1 MSRSPDPVFDPV
13 ATVAA
18 AGAAAWR
25 VLAGGRFVEVRGIES
40 ADAHKF
46 AGSWTVDE
54 FLRQF
59 DGLHRLEL
67 KSSLTGAGGPEV
79 IDLSVQMAAGGYVH
93 FRGVAGKDGSR
104 SGVLVVPP
112 ALALGGG
119 TQAIEPAYQPIVRLR
134 DSTIAGYECL
144 ARVRQT
150 DGSISAV
157 NAGMPVLG
165 IGPQMAAEV
174 RARWAGKLV
183 GEKFLNL
190 NLSACELGDERSVRA
205 IADVVKEFGLE
216 RGRFRIELT
225 EQAAI
230 RDWDTLHRAVQRLR
244 EAGAGIVLDDFGAGH
259 SSMVWLSE
267 LDVDGVKLDSSLL
280 ANLKSDRGRLILGG
294 LLEMLA
300 RLQVEVVV
308 EGIEDAS
315 DVPTLLELGA
325 VLGQGYAL
333 GRPSLAPQIDDG
345 SRSG

>member
-1 MSRSPDPVFDPV
+1 MSQSPDPVFDPV

-25 VLAGGRFVEVRGIES
+25 VPAGGRVVEVRGIES

-67 KSSLTGAGGPEV
+67 KSALTGAGGPEV
-79 IDLSVQMAAGGYVH
+79 IDLSVQMAAGGCVH
-93 FRGVAGKDGSR
+93 FRGVAGKDGAR

-119 TQAIEPAYQPIVRLR
+119 PQAIEAAYQPIVRLG
-134 DSTIAGYECL
+134 DNTIAGYECL

-174 RARWAGKLV
+174 NARWAGKLP
-183 GEKFLNL
+183 GETFLNL

-205 IADVVKEFGLE
+205 IADVVKQFGR

-315 DVPTLLELGA
+315 DVPILLELGA